1 METIDLKK
9 ELKRFYT
16 AKTRPEIIDVP
27 EGRFLA
33 FDGRGEPGGEEY
45 TTALNAL
52 YGVAYTLKFGLKKR
66 GVADFTVM
74 GLEGLWWWD
83 DPTIV
88 WLEDAPPRETW
99 NWKSMIRMPDL
110 VTEEMAEAAKAEVRG
125 KRGPAADRVK
135 LEPLNEGLSA
145 QILHVGPYS
154 DEPRSQKT
162 LHAFIEEL
170 GYGLRGRH
178 HEIYMGDPRR
188 TAPERLK
195 TILRHPVEKR

>member
-16 AKTRPEIIDVP
+16 AKTRPEMIDVP

-66 GVADFTVM
+66 EVADFTVM

-88 WLEDAPPRETW
+88 RLEDAPPRETW

-125 KRGPAADRVK
+125 KRGPAADRVR
-135 LEPLNEGLSA
+135 LEPLHEGLSA

-154 DEPRSQKT
+154 DEPRSQRI

-170 GYGLRGRH
+170 GYRLRGRH